1 MPKSFWMVVKS
12 PANFQIAEKRGFD
25 MVGLIAQHRRK
36 VQRMAPGD
44 RVILYIAQERYFAAS
59 ATVTK
64 PLNIDHSPLWN
75 VEGGSNFPY
84 RVGIRPDVVLHPSQ
98 YIDAYQI
105 APRMDFTRRWT
116 PELWFLAFQG
126 SLHLISKFD
135 FNMVEEEMK
144 KQKRWR
150 RYRRQAATP
159 RLRPLP
165 ESGCKLEDR
174 GPMSRPLSRVGW

>member
-12 PANFQIAEKRGFD
+12 PGNYEIAKKRHFD

-44 RVILYIAQERYFAAS
+44 RVLLYISQDRYFAAS
-59 ATVTK
+59 ASVTK
-64 PLNIDHSPLWN
+64 TLVIDHSPLWN
-75 VEGGSNFPY
+75 VEGGSDFPY
-84 RVGIRPDVVLHPSQ
+84 RVGIQPDVVLHPSQ

-144 KQKRWR
+144 KQKRTR
-150 RYRRQAATP
+150 RYRHADKPQQRPALEAT
-159 RLRPLP
+159 
-165 ESGCKLEDR
+165 CKLEDR
-174 GPMSRPLSRVGW
+174 GHLSRPLSRVGW

>member
-12 PANFQIAEKRGFD
+12 PANFQIARKRNFD
-25 MVGLIAQHRRK
+25 MVGLLAQHRRK

-44 RVILYIAQERYFAAS
+44 RVILYIAQDRYFAAS
-59 ATVTK
+59 ASVTK
-64 PLNIDHSPLWN
+64 TLNIDHTPLWK
-75 VEGGSNFPY
+75 VEGGSDYPY
-84 RVGIRPDVVLHPSQ
+84 RVGIRPDVVLNPSQ

-144 KQKRWR
+144 KQKRAR
-150 RYRRQAATP
+150 RYRNAAKADM
-159 RLRPLP
+159 RPAP
-165 ESGCKLEDR
+165 ESGCMLEDQEQLER
-174 GPMSRPLSRVGW
+174 RPMSRLGW

>member
-12 PANFQIAEKRGFD
+12 PTNYEIAKKRNFD
-25 MVGLIAQHRRK
+25 MVGLMAQHRRK

-44 RVILYIAQERYFAAS
+44 RVLLYISQDRYFATSAS
-59 ATVTK
+59 VTK
-64 PLNIDHSPLWN
+64 ALVIDHSPLWN
-75 VEGGSNFPY
+75 VEGGSVFPY
-84 RVGIRPDVVLHPSQ
+84 RVGIQPDVVLQPSQ

-144 KQKRWR
+144 KQKRTRMNRHDAKPR
-150 RYRRQAATP
+150 REPP
-159 RLRPLP
+159 R
-165 ESGCKLEDR
+165 ESNCKLDDR
-174 GPMSRPLSRVGW
+174 GHLSRPLSRVGW

>member
-1 MPKSFWMVVKS
+1 MVVKS
-12 PANFQIAEKRGFD
+12 PANFQIAKKRNFD

-44 RVILYIAQERYFAAS
+44 RVIIYIAQDRYFAAS
-59 ATVTK
+59 ATVTT
-64 PLNIDHSPLWN
+64 PLNIDHTPLWEL
-75 VEGGSNFPY
+75 EGGSAYPY
-84 RVGIRPDVVLHPSQ
+84 RVGIRPDVVLNESQ

-116 PELWFLAFQG
+116 PELWYLAFQG

-144 KQKRWR
+144 KQKRSR
-150 RYRRQAATP
+150 RYRRAW
-159 RLRPLP
+159 
-165 ESGCKLEDR
+165 ESSTESEAESVCKLEDR
-174 GPMSRPLSRVGW
+174 GPLSRPLSRVGW